1 MKKNNHQNKGFTLIE
16 TLVAITILMIS
27 IVGPLTIAQ
36 KSLMAATLAKDQVIA
51 SFLAQEVIEKIKN
64 DRDLHLR
71 SGNEIDGTWLA
82 AFNSDLGNCVN
93 SACPLYIQLDGTY
106 DTYSTNLIPSKFKK
120 KVTVVRGPSS
130 DNQDEFIVTAT
141 IYWNT
146 GTIENQV
153 KLVNVI
159 YNIQL

>member
-1 MKKNNHQNKGFTLIE
+1 MKKNNFKNKGFTLIE

-51 SFLAQEVIEKIKN
+51 SFLAQEVVEKIKN

-71 SGNEIDGTWLA
+71 SGNKINDTWLT
-82 AFNSDLGNCVN
+82 AFDSDSGNCVN
-93 SACPLYIQLDGTY
+93 SACPLYIQSDGIYGTD
-106 DTYSTNLIPSKFKK
+106 DTNNNFSKFKK
-120 KVTVVRGPSS
+120 KVTVERGPSS
-130 DNQDEFIVTAT
+130 DNLNEFIVTAT